1 MAADEC
7 RLRRKISASARVFG
21 IPNRAVHDSLHA
33 MDGVRDGL
41 PDDINALK
49 ATLLIERAKALEVA
63 AELAVARAKASQD
76 MALIAHQKLRI
87 ARLERQLYGQHSE
100 RSARLIDQL
109 ALAFEELQA
118 GATEDELAAEAAIA
132 RTTTVSGFTRQR
144 PERNTFPEHLP
155 RERVVIDPPTTCDC
169 CGGNRLRKLGEDVT
183 RTLESQP
190 RRWKVIETVRE
201 KFSCRDCE
209 KISQAPAPF
218 HVVPRG
224 WAGPSLLAM
233 IMFEKFGQHQ
243 PLNRQ
248 AERYVLEGVPI
259 ALSTMAD
266 AVGSVC
272 HVLDPLRRLIEA
284 HVMAAE
290 RLHTDDTTVPVLAAG
305 KTDTARCW
313 IYLRDDRPFGGT
325 GPPAAIFRYSRDRK
339 GEHPQAHLAGYTGI
353 LQADAYDGYGKLY
366 ELGRTPGPIVEA
378 ACWVHARRPF
388 FAMADIEENARRK
401 ASGKKEIPLS
411 PIAIEVVRRI
421 DALFEIER
429 SINGKSAEE
438 RLAVRRDKSQ
448 PLVEEL
454 ELYLRAQLDRLS
466 RGHDLA
472 KAINYI
478 LKRPAAFRL
487 FLEDGRVCLSNNAA
501 ERGLRGVAL
510 GRRAWLFCGSD
521 RGGQRAAMMYS
532 LIVTAKINDVDPQA
546 WLADVLSR
554 IASHPAHRLDE
565 LLPWNW
571 RARSSFNPAQAA

>member
-1 MAADEC
+1 
-7 RLRRKISASARVFG
+7 
-21 IPNRAVHDSLHA
+21 

-41 PDDINALK
+41 PDDIDALK
-49 ATLLIERAKALEVA
+49 AALLIEREKALEVA

-87 ARLERQLYGQHSE
+87 ARLERQLYGQRAE

-209 KISQAPAPF
+209 KITQAPAPF

-224 WAGPSLLAM
+224 WAGPGLLAM

-248 AERYVLEGVPI
+248 AERYALEGVPI

-272 HVLDPLRRLIEA
+272 HVLDPLWRLIEA

-305 KTDTARCW
+305 KTDIARCW

-339 GEHPQAHLAGYTGI
+339 GEHPRAHLAKYAGI

-366 ELGRTPGPIVEA
+366 EPGRTPGPIVEA

-388 FAMADIEENARRK
+388 FAMADIEENARRM
-401 ASGKKEIPLS
+401 AAGKKEIPLS

-438 RLAVRRDKSQ
+438 RLAVRRDKSR

-532 LIVTAKINDVDPQA
+532 LIVTAKMNDVDPHA

-571 RARSSFNPAQAA
+571 QSRSSLNAAEAA